1 MLNHMTLQRAA
12 FIVFTVAAA
21 TLVGAWTF
29 EYYGYAPCE
38 LCLKQRWP
46 YYAAIP
52 LSLAV
57 ALRGGNNPPLPR
69 SGLYGLALIMLGSAI
84 FGAYHAG
91 VEWKWWPGPD
101 TCSGDGGLS
110 GGLPDLSKPAVMC
123 DEPAIRILGLSLA
136 GWNAL
141 ISAALAI
148 VAFKGATAQG
158 SSSVSQ

>member
-1 MLNHMTLQRAA
+1 MLKNITAQHAA
-12 FIVFTVAAA
+12 VIVFAVTAA
-21 TLVGAWTF
+21 TLAGAWIF

-38 LCLKQRWP
+38 LCLKQRWA
-46 YYAAIP
+46 YHAAIP
-52 LSLAV
+52 LSLVLGLLA
-57 ALRGGNNPPLPR
+57 ANNPALAR
-69 SGLYGLALIMLGSAI
+69 RGLYVLALVMMASAI

-123 DEPAIRILGLSLA
+123 DQPAIRILGLSLA
-136 GWNAL
+136 GWNGV
-141 ISAALAI
+141 ISLALAI
-148 VAFKGATAQG
+148 VALKGATSHG

>member
-1 MLNHMTLQRAA
+1 MLKHLTPQQAA
-12 FIVFTVAAA
+12 FIVFAATTA
-21 TLVGAWTF
+21 TLVGAWIF

-52 LSLAV
+52 FALALV
-57 ALRGGNNPPLPR
+57 LRGSHNPALAR
-69 SGLYGLALIMLGSAI
+69 NGLYVLALVMLGSAA

-91 VEWKWWPGPD
+91 VEWKWWAGPS
-101 TCSGDGGLS
+101 TCSGAADFS
-110 GGLPDLSKPAVMC
+110 GGLPDPSKPAVMC

-136 GWNAL
+136 GWNAV
-141 ISAALAI
+141 ISLVLAI
-148 VAFKGATAQG
+148 VALKGARYQG